1 MSAETDNH
9 VSQGNDAHGSYRSYF
24 IGFVL
29 SVVLT
34 AIPFYVV
41 MAEVDIS
48 LLWALV
54 IIFGLGAVQ
63 ILVHVNYFLHV
74 SVGAEDGWQFMS
86 LLFTAVVLVI
96 ILAGSIWVMFHLH
109 ENMMPAHDTIRRVR
123 DLQ

>member
-1 MSAETDNH
+1 MSAETENH
-9 VSQGNDAHGSYRSYF
+9 ATHDDHDHGSYRSYF

-29 SVVLT
+29 SVILT

-48 LLWALV
+48 LLWAMI

-96 ILAGSIWVMFHLH
+96 ILAGSISTGGDVAAAMA
-109 ENMMPAHDTIRRVR
+109 PAHDTIQRVR